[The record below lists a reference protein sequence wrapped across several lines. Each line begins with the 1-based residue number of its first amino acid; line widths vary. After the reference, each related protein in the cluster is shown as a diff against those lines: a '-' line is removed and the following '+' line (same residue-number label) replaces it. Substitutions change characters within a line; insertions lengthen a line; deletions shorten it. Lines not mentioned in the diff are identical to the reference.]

1 MGKLKMGCLVVVGIF
16 VLLGVLGALFGN
28 NDKSGTSTSSKTQVK
43 QEQKQEQKTKQYQAV
58 SVSELMQELEGN
70 AMAASKKYKGKDL
83 KVTGTVEVMDS
94 EGNYIVLHGDKYS
107 IVGVHCTINKKDKA
121 QEDFIMNIKKG
132 QTVSASGTISDVG
145 EIMGYTLKVDK
156 FE

>member
-43 QEQKQEQKTKQYQAV
+43 QEQKQEQKPKQYQAV

>member
-43 QEQKQEQKTKQYQAV
+43 QEQKQEQKPKQYQAV

-121 QEDFIMNIKKG
+121 QEDFIMNIKK
-132 QTVSASGTISDVG
+132 VRP
-145 EIMGYTLKVDK
+145 
-156 FE
+156 

>member
-1 MGKLKMGCLVVVGIF
+1 M
-16 VLLGVLGALFGN
+16 
-28 NDKSGTSTSSKTQVK
+28 
-43 QEQKQEQKTKQYQAV
+43 
-58 SVSELMQELEGN
+58 
-70 AMAASKKYKGKDL
+70 
-83 KVTGTVEVMDS
+83 EVMDS